1 MNSIFQI
8 GAKLVGIIFLTR
20 GIIGISYFG
29 QIFSLTEEVGS
40 NYVIGIIATLL
51 SVTANIA
58 FSLLLIF
65 KTNSVEK
72 IIGVDKL
79 KEKTP
84 EISSESGLRIGV
96 ILVGL
101 YYVVIKSPTIF
112 RYVYQIFTGRYELIH
127 IAVFEIII
135 FLLAISFIFCT
146 ESVLKV
152 IQRK

>member
-29 QIFSLTEEVGS
+29 QIFSLTEEGGN

-51 SVTANIA
+51 SVTVNIA

-72 IIGVDKL
+72 IERGQ
-79 KEKTP
+79 
-84 EISSESGLRIGV
+84 ISPWLHLECKASTCCLIEEQVRIN
-96 ILVGL
+96 
-101 YYVVIKSPTIF
+101 
-112 RYVYQIFTGRYELIH
+112 QD
-127 IAVFEIII
+127 
-135 FLLAISFIFCT
+135 
-146 ESVLKV
+146 
-152 IQRK
+152 IQ